1 MKKVE
6 NECVGCMDLG
16 LYCLGD
22 SCPNKNIVHYY
33 CDFCK
38 EEDVRLYEYDGYEI
52 CEDCLLKEFDVV
64 EGSEYL

>member
-1 MKKVE
+1 MQYYSNDCVNCGLPCIFEACLYYKV
-6 NECVGCMDLG
+6 
-16 LYCLGD
+16 
-22 SCPNKNIVHYY
+22 KHFK

-52 CEDCLLKEFDVV
+52 CENCLLKEFDVV